1 MSPPVNGNRPVP
13 SRRGLRLA
21 TLIAT
26 GVCVLAIAAGAF
38 AFSYPSVRN
47 TALMAGVSPHLAR
60 FYPLLFDA
68 VLIVA
73 CAAAVT
79 LRGVLRGYA
88 WLTVLVIIGAIATAD
103 TVHALSITV
112 PKRPLEAT
120 IAIAPWV
127 VLLVGLSLLD
137 AMIRRAPGRRTAA
150 ASPIPANVRAPE
162 DRPPDS
168 TPEQPAGGVVVP
180 LSMLLHDSRAAPASR
195 AQAAAGQPAARA
207 SRARA
212 ATGQPAVGASQAR
225 VTASQARV
233 TASEPAARGGPPETT
248 ASAPETTAG
257 PLRTTADVAADG
269 PVRPAVAGSP
279 TPVPQTPP
287 PEPDA
292 PGDAHAGSADPV
304 TQFDRMRSTPTP
316 PEG

>member
-21 TLIAT
+21 TLITT

-38 AFSYPSVRN
+38 AFSYPSVRD
-47 TALMAGVSPHLAR
+47 TALMAEVSPHLAR

-88 WLTVLVIIGAIATAD
+88 WLIVLVIIGAIATAD

-112 PKRPLEAT
+112 PKRPLEVT

-127 VLLVGLSLLD
+127 VLLTGLSLLD

-150 ASPIPANVRAPE
+150 ASPVAANGRRPE
-162 DRPPDS
+162 DESPDS
-168 TPEQPAGGVVVP
+168 TAEQAADAVVVP
-180 LSMLLHDSRAAPASR
+180 LSTLMHDSRTSPASQ
-195 AQAAAGQPAARA
+195 AHAAAGQPATSA
-207 SRARA
+207 SQAHA
-212 ATGQPAVGASQAR
+212 AAGQPATS
-225 VTASQARV
+225 ASQARV
-233 TASEPAARGGPPETT
+233 TASEPAARAGPPEAT
-248 ASAPETTAG
+248 AD
-257 PLRTTADVAADG
+257 PLRTTADVVADG
-269 PVRPAVAGSP
+269 PTRPAVAGSRA
-279 TPVPQTPP
+279 PVPQTPPAMP

-292 PGDAHAGSADPV
+292 PGDAHAGPADPV
-304 TQFDRMRSTPTP
+304 A
-316 PEG
+316 